1 MSGSRPTVRARL
13 LLALV
18 ALATATLIV
27 GATSWMTLRQA
38 TGRLDRLHDDT
49 LAAVDQALGLSRQAT
64 DLATRGPY
72 LLTIESPFRLGQE
85 ADAARALVAGIM
97 ASLGPQDAVI
107 ADTLRGMD
115 DSIRDLVMAALARVA
130 LTDQILRRNARI
142 TALER
147 RFSNLAGTLRATLP
161 EGRDWLTLQ
170 RIARALQGAGR
181 TDNLVTVGEFQ
192 REFHG
197 LVRGMEARSD
207 AAGRGD
213 LALLRTLAEGRNGL
227 FELRR
232 LELSR
237 QIAAEG
243 ALARIRRGAEAVSLH
258 AAEVT
263 ARAQSEIAAERART
277 VSAIAFAKGVIVF
290 VGLISAAVALATA
303 LFVSGYV
310 TGNLRSIS
318 DAMMRLAVGDRSTR
332 LPRGEHAGDEI
343 GKLFHAFR
351 AFRANILRLDRSNR
365 QLAQRNALF
374 QNLYDGMS
382 DGLAILSDSGNLIAR
397 NSRLA
402 AVLRLDPEGLKGR
415 PAMADLLA
423 GAGWARVAGP
433 HGFAELLHPDGRV
446 VELRESRLA
455 TGGSVMLL
463 SDASE
468 RRALE
473 DRLRQAQRTEA
484 LGKIAGEVAHDFGN
498 ILSTISTCLHLME
511 TAPPDRIAA
520 LRQSL
525 GAALDLG
532 GALTQRLL
540 AFARRLH
547 LEPEVMD
554 LNGLVEGVED
564 LIALALEDR
573 ITLRIT
579 PCSTPL
585 LVRID
590 PGQMESALLNLCL
603 NAAQAIEGA
612 GTIRISLDLAS
623 EDRALIAVTDT
634 GCGMSPEVLAHAMEP
649 FYTARADGTGTGL
662 GLAMVYGFIRQSGGD
677 VQITSTPGQGT
688 TVQLMLPL
696 CRADGPVLPALG
708 RVLLVEDDPADADHA
723 RHVLGR
729 ADLHAVCS
737 AAEAEALIA
746 AAPAFD
752 LVLTDLHLGLD
763 PAGWRIAEAALRRD
777 PRSRA
782 VVLSGRLPAAH
793 PLITRFP
800 GRAFCLPKPLDPAA
814 LAACLQGPTFL

>member
-511 TAPPDRIAA
+511 TAPPDRIVA

-612 GTIRISLDLAS
+612 GTIRITLDLAS

-723 RHVLGR
+723 RHVLGG

-737 AAEAEALIA
+737 ATEAEALIA

-782 VVLSGRLPAAH
+782 IVLSGRLPAAH

>member
-612 GTIRISLDLAS
+612 GTIRINLDLAS

-723 RHVLGR
+723 RHVLGG

-737 AAEAEALIA
+737 ATEAEALIA

-782 VVLSGRLPAAH
+782 IVLSGRLPAAH

>member
-13 LLALV
+13 LLALI

-49 LAAVDQALGLSRQAT
+49 LAAVDQALGLSRQTT

-197 LVRGMEARSD
+197 LVRGMEARSN

-263 ARAQSEIAAERART
+263 ARAQAEIAAERART

-382 DGLAILSDSGNLIAR
+382 DGLAILSDSGSLIAR

-623 EDRALIAVTDT
+623 EDRARIAVTDT

-677 VQITSTPGQGT
+677 VQITSTLGQGT

-723 RHVLGR
+723 RDVLGG

-763 PAGWRIAEAALRRD
+763 PAGWRIAEAALQRD
-777 PRSRA
+777 PHSRA
-782 VVLSGRLPAAH
+782 IVLSGRLPAAH

>member
-511 TAPPDRIAA
+511 TAPPDRIVA

-623 EDRALIAVTDT
+623 EDRALIAVIDT

-696 CRADGPVLPALG
+696 CRADGPLLPALG

-723 RHVLGR
+723 RHVLGG

-782 VVLSGRLPAAH
+782 IVLSGRLPAAH

>member
-13 LLALV
+13 LLALI

-382 DGLAILSDSGNLIAR
+382 DGLAILSDSGSLIAR

-511 TAPPDRIAA
+511 TAPPDRIVA

-623 EDRALIAVTDT
+623 EDRALIAVIDT

-696 CRADGPVLPALG
+696 CRADGPLLPALG

-723 RHVLGR
+723 RHVLGG

-782 VVLSGRLPAAH
+782 IVLSGRLPAAH

>member
-13 LLALV
+13 LLALI

-107 ADTLRGMD
+107 SDTLRGMD
-115 DSIRDLVMAALARVA
+115 DSIRDLVTAALARVA

-511 TAPPDRIAA
+511 TAPPDRIVA

>member
-723 RHVLGR
+723 RHVLGG

-737 AAEAEALIA
+737 ATEAEALIA

-782 VVLSGRLPAAH
+782 IVLSGRLPAAH